1 MVRSAR
7 VEKEVTLQARYEML
21 FQHLDERQRR
31 LVAAADAE
39 QLGHGGVS
47 IVARTSGLSRPTIH
61 KGLRELREEPLAAG
75 RTRRAGGGRK
85 GVEEASPA
93 VLERLEELIDPVTRG
108 DPMSPLRWTAK
119 STRYLAQALSRR
131 GPAVSH
137 ETVAQLLKALGYS
150 LQGTMKTLEG
160 QQHPDRNA
168 QFEYINGLTKRFLG
182 KGWPVISV
190 DTKKKELIGKYR
202 QTGREWQRQGEP
214 DEVLVHDFI
223 DPKVGKAIPYG
234 IYDVGHDLG
243 WVNVGVDHDTASFA
257 VESIRRWWRA
267 MGEPLYPDSR
277 CLLICADAGGSYSY
291 RSRLW
296 KVELQR
302 LASPLCQYEVGPV
315 NGLVY

>member
-1 MVRSAR
+1 VVRSAR
-7 VEKEVTLQARYEML
+7 VENEVTLQARYEVL

-61 KGLRELREEPLAAG
+61 KGLRELRDGPLAAG

-119 STRYLAQALSRR
+119 STRHLAQALSRR

-137 ETVAQLLKALGYS
+137 ETVAQLLKVLGYS

-168 QFEYINGLTKRFLG
+168 QFEYVHQRVDEAISRAGLAR
-182 KGWPVISV
+182 
-190 DTKKKELIGKYR
+190 
-202 QTGREWQRQGEP
+202 
-214 DEVLVHDFI
+214 
-223 DPKVGKAIPYG
+223 
-234 IYDVGHDLG
+234 DLG
-243 WVNVGVDHDTASFA
+243 RYQEEGTHRKVPSDGARMAATGGTGS
-257 VESIRRWWRA
+257 SPRA
-267 MGEPLYPDSR
+267 
-277 CLLICADAGGSYSY
+277 
-291 RSRLW
+291 
-296 KVELQR
+296 
-302 LASPLCQYEVGPV
+302 
-315 NGLVY
+315 

>member
-1 MVRSAR
+1 M
-7 VEKEVTLQARYEML
+7 ENEVTLKARYEVL

-137 ETVAQLLKALGYS
+137 ETVAQLLKVLGYS

-182 KGWPVISV
+182 KDWPVISV
-190 DTKKKELIGKYR
+190 DTKKGSSGLRVGRLKES
-202 QTGREWQRQGEP
+202 
-214 DEVLVHDFI
+214 
-223 DPKVGKAIPYG
+223 
-234 IYDVGHDLG
+234 
-243 WVNVGVDHDTASFA
+243 TAATSP
-257 VESIRRWWRA
+257 VEGLNR
-267 MGEPLYPDSR
+267 PDS
-277 CLLICADAGGSYSY
+277 
-291 RSRLW
+291 
-296 KVELQR
+296 
-302 LASPLCQYEVGPV
+302 PLPPS
-315 NGLVY
+315 